1 MFVLDS
7 IIKDKNITVCVTGG
21 IAAYKAVYLCS
32 FLKKKGAIVR
42 VIMSKSATEFVTPLT
57 FKSITNNP
65 VITTMFDNS
74 DFIPHIGI
82 SELSDI
88 IIVAP
93 ATANCI
99 AKAASGIADDMI
111 STVLLSAT
119 CPKIIV
125 PAMNTQM
132 YVNPVTQRNINT
144 IKNFGF
150 LVMEPDT
157 GLMACGTTGVGRF
170 PEIESI
176 YGFIIQNCAARN
188 HYFSGKKVLITA
200 GGTIE
205 DIDPVRYISNRSSG
219 KTAFA
224 FAETFISLGAS
235 VTIIA
240 GNVSD
245 IIMDSYIKKYGNENI
260 ISVRSAHDM
269 KKSVE
274 EKINSTDILCMCAA
288 VADYT
293 TECNTLKIKKNENT
307 LNLSLIKTLDIL
319 GSLHKKTNQVFIGFA
334 AESNN
339 LELYASEKL
348 NKKSLDFVIA
358 NQITGEKTAFGGDKS
373 ELIVLSNTG
382 KRESFFYKSKNEN
395 AYLVL
400 EYIARSLS

>member
-1 MFVLDS
+1 
-7 IIKDKNITVCVTGG
+7 
-21 IAAYKAVYLCS
+21 
-32 FLKKKGAIVR
+32 
-42 VIMSKSATEFVTPLT
+42 
-57 FKSITNNP
+57 
-65 VITTMFDNS
+65 
-74 DFIPHIGI
+74 
-82 SELSDI
+82 
-88 IIVAP
+88 
-93 ATANCI
+93 
-99 AKAASGIADDMI
+99 
-111 STVLLSAT
+111 
-119 CPKIIV
+119 
-125 PAMNTQM
+125 MNTQM